1 MPSCPAARS
10 ASISRAGF
18 GFDRGDARRY
28 PCFHQPMNRHIFL
41 LHLALF
47 AMAISGCAAYEE
59 KSMAGSAVDIP
70 DDNRWPQ

>member
-1 MPSCPAARS
+1 
-10 ASISRAGF
+10 
-18 GFDRGDARRY
+18 
-28 PCFHQPMNRHIFL
+28 MNRHIFL
-41 LHLALF
+41 LLLALF